1 MINQVELKD
10 LSLINNNSLNEKQLK
25 LLLKKTPIGC
35 VKQRPAKGGGTWDYV
50 SGSYVRK
57 VLNMMFGWDW
67 DFEVVSEMVQAKQVI
82 VKGKLTCRSNGA
94 TIVKMQFGCKDIMM
108 RKGTDEPL
116 NLGNDFKSA
125 STDCLKKCAA
135 EIGIA
140 GDIYGKDDFKEVE
153 ILPPS
158 NEQMQVD
165 KETFRVVKFIANAN
179 DLETL
184 ESVYELAQKLDIIEI
199 FNNRKTNIQNDTI

>member
-10 LSLINNNSLNEKQLK
+10 LSLISNNSLNEKQLK
-25 LLLKKTPIGC
+25 LLLKKTPTGC